1 MRLPT
6 GHQMRAARA
15 LAGLEQRQ
23 VATRAKL
30 DPSTVTRMEAAG
42 AKPVRGHAD
51 NVERVVDVLR
61 RAGVE
66 FVHEPTRGVR
76 LIPKK

>member
-1 MRLPT
+1 MRW
-6 GHQMRAARA
+6 ARQ
-15 LAGLEQRQ
+15 LAKG
-23 VATRAKL
+23 AKL
-30 DPSTVTRMEAAG
+30 DPSAVNRMEGAG

-76 LIPKK
+76 LIRKDKR